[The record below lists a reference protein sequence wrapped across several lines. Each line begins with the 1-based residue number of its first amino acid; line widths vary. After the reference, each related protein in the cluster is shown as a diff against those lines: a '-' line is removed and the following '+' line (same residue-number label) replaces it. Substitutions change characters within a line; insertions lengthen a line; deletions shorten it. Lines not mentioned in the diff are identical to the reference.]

1 MDPYRPGALGGRI
14 NLQPIDVKVDIVAVT
29 HFHED
34 HGWIGGL
41 RGDPLVVDQT
51 MTVGGIDFVMRTSPH
66 DGCCGTQMGLNRM
79 ISFTLDGVRVLHPG
93 DVGALPT
100 AEILDAAGP
109 VDLLLLPVGGVYTL
123 PPSEALKLADAVDA
137 QWIVPMHYRN
147 AFVDL
152 NMEPL
157 DTFLALWPDERD
169 VFGSES
175 EPVAE
180 LDLDSNPAPGL
191 YLMSPLAAK
200 LA

>member
-1 MDPYRPGALGGRI
+1 MGGRI
-14 NLQPIDVKVDIVAVT
+14 KLQPVDVKADVVAIT

-41 RGDPLVVDQT
+41 RGDPFVVDQT
-51 MTVGGIDFVMRTSPH
+51 MTVAGMDFVMRTGPH

-79 ISFTLDGVRVLHPG
+79 ISFTLDGVSVLHPG
-93 DVGALPT
+93 DIGAMPSD
-100 AEILDAAGP
+100 AELKALRP

-123 PPSEALKLADAVDA
+123 PPTEALELADALGA
-137 QWIVPMHYRN
+137 QWVVPMHYRN

-157 DTFLALWPDERD
+157 DTFLALWPDDCD

-175 EPVAE
+175 EPIAE
-180 LDLDSNPAPGL
+180 LDLDSNPASGL
-191 YLMSPLAAK
+191 YLMRPLAAK
-200 LA
+200 LS